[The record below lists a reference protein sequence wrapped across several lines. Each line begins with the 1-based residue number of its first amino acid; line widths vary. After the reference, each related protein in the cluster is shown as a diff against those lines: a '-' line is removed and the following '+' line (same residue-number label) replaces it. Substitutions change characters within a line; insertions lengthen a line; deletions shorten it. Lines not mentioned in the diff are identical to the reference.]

1 MPMNVLPLV
10 KKDTV
15 PIPQQENVY
24 HVPKM
29 DTQLVQMKHHVLNVN
44 TQNGS
49 YKKKIAMKFA
59 YQEPMVMMENV
70 TIVMMNT

>member
-1 MPMNVLPLV
+1 MNVLPLV

-15 PIPQQENVY
+15 LIPQQGNVY

-59 YQEPMVMMENV
+59 YQEPTVMMENV
-70 TIVMMNT
+70 IIVMMNT